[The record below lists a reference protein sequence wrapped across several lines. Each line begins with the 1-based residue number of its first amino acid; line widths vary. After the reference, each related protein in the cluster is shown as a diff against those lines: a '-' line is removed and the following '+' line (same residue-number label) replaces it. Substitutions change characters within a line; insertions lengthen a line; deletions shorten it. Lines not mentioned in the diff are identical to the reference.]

1 VNGWLDA
8 ASLLESEWARV
19 GGLLTGFV
27 TALRFGPRFG
37 RWLAGLATAN
47 YRLALKSQD
56 CEALTLSLAR
66 SLAELDRERAEI
78 DRLRAEND
86 RLRAAPTSS
95 RTGRAPR
102 GLSD

>member
-1 VNGWLDA
+1 VNGWTEA
-8 ASLLESEWARV
+8 AWLLESEWVRL
-19 GGLLTGFV
+19 GGVLAGFAS
-27 TALRFGPRFG
+27 ALRWGPRFG

-47 YRLALKSQD
+47 YRLALKVRD
-56 CEALTLSLAR
+56 CEALTESLTR
-66 SLAELDRERAEI
+66 SLAEL
-78 DRLRAEND
+78 D